1 MKVTRHLPFLRVL
14 RLVPD
19 FTQIFRDEIAT
30 VKVTFAF
37 EETIFTPTRLA
48 RDLLANLALAFTV
61 LDARSA
67 AAACA
72 TKSTTGAGVAAGG
85 VATGTAA
92 GGVTAGGITAGGV
105 TAGGVTAA
113 GGVSVGGVS
122 VGGMTEGEE
131 AVSTIRPFHALP
143 TAGKPVAL
151 AETVAFAPAATSV
164 KACTPTGVG
173 AFPEKTTLASWLAA

>member
-1 MKVTRHLPFLRVL
+1 MKVTRQLPFLRVL

-19 FTQIFRDEIAT
+19 FTQIFRDELAT

-85 VATGTAA
+85 VATGGVATGTAA
-92 GGVTAGGITAGGV
+92 GGVA
-105 TAGGVTAA
+105 AGGVTAA
-113 GGVSVGGVS
+113 GGVSI
-122 VGGMTEGEE
+122 GGMTEGEE

-151 AETVAFAPAATSV
+151 AEIVAFAPAATSV
-164 KACTPTGVG
+164 KASTPTGVG
-173 AFPEKTTLASWLAA
+173 AFPKKTTLAS